1 MASNILD
8 KIVAYKREFLARCMA
23 QTPFEKMAQLAEDAL
38 EPPSFFDGL
47 IDGDD
52 IAVIAEVKKASP
64 SKGVIRGDFDAVGI
78 AKVYVENG
86 ASALSVL
93 TDEKFFQGS
102 VDYLTQISIVVDRPV
117 LRKDF
122 TIDPYQ
128 IYEARAIGASAVL
141 LIVSILT
148 HEELSSFIATSR
160 ALGLDALVEVHEW
173 EELMVALDA
182 GAEVIGINNRNLKTF
197 DTSLDTTYGLIDH
210 IPDDVLTVSESGIY
224 TREDIVALR
233 DAGADAVLVGESL
246 MREPDIAAK
255 LQELIGH
262 GTS

>member
-1 MASNILD
+1 MAGNILD
-8 KIVAYKREFLARCMA
+8 KIVAYKREFLAGCMG
-23 QTPFEKMAQLAEDAL
+23 QTPFEEMAQLAEDAP

-47 IDGDD
+47 VDGDD

-78 AKVYVENG
+78 AKIYVENG
-86 ASALSVL
+86 ASAISVL

-102 VDYLTQISIVVDRPV
+102 ADYLTQISTVVDTV
-117 LRKDF
+117 
-122 TIDPYQ
+122 DPYQ

-148 HEELSSFIATSR
+148 PEELSPFIATSR
-160 ALGLDALVEVHEW
+160 ALGLDALVEVHER

-182 GAEVIGINNRNLKTF
+182 GAEIIGINNRNLKTF

-210 IPDDVLTVSESGIY
+210 IPDDVLKVSESGIY
-224 TREDIVALR
+224 TREDVVALR
-233 DAGADAVLVGESL
+233 DSGADAVLVGESL
-246 MREPDIAAK
+246 MREPDIAVK
-255 LQELIGH
+255 LQELMGY
-262 GTS
+262 GAS